1 MNRSSSRSPLRI
13 AALVLPLALA
23 SPALANESAS
33 LRQQVER
40 HASSHGVPGKVAH
53 AVVMIESRYRPG
65 VAHRGNYG
73 LMQIRYGTAR
83 AMGYRGEPS
92 GLLNADT
99 NLTYGMKY
107 LARAWKQSNGDLC
120 RTIAQYQTG
129 RAVRSI
135 PRASQVYCSRAQKII
150 ASR

>member
-1 MNRSSSRSPLRI
+1 MKLSSRQRRI
-13 AALVLPLALA
+13 RRAALPFALAFA
-23 SPALANESAS
+23 SPAVANETAS
-33 LRQQVER
+33 LRHQVER
-40 HASSHGVPGKVAH
+40 HASSQGVPGKVAH
-53 AVVMIESRYRPG
+53 AVVTIESRYNPG

-73 LMQIRYGTAR
+73 LMQIRYGTAK
-83 AMGYRGEPS
+83 AMGYKGAPS

-120 RTIAQYQTG
+120 RAIAQYQTG
-129 RAVRSI
+129 RPVKAVPRS
-135 PRASQVYCSRAQKII
+135 SQAYCARAQKIM